1 MTWTSADFVVADGPR
16 RYSDLEGT
24 GVYNM
29 EIGRY
34 CFCQWAKGIFE
45 IGSDSDGLVVIRFVL
60 FRKSFS
66 FWSRYMLA
74 VIG

>member
-29 EIGRY
+29 EIGR
-34 CFCQWAKGIFE
+34 
-45 IGSDSDGLVVIRFVL
+45 
-60 FRKSFS
+60 
-66 FWSRYMLA
+66 
-74 VIG
+74 